1 MGGSQDACRSGTLRI
16 HVHAVEAQAHPFV
29 AGRVELK
36 LVTVPRRPT
45 DRVPD
50 GASNVSS
57 VRRVKGEGWLPVRA
71 GGHCHHSILTH
82 ASQYTTV
89 ARSLRSI
96 YVGHSL
102 RAALTHPA
110 ITWEAQDKQLHAGHR
125 DPARKGHWL
134 SSMSYHA

>member
-1 MGGSQDACRSGTLRI
+1 MVPKMLAVQEHIRI

-50 GASNVSS
+50 GASDVSS

-82 ASQYTTV
+82 ASQYP
-89 ARSLRSI
+89 RSSF
-96 YVGHSL
+96 
-102 RAALTHPA
+102 
-110 ITWEAQDKQLHAGHR
+110 
-125 DPARKGHWL
+125 
-134 SSMSYHA
+134 SMVNICEIFCMNHYGCHCSNLEY